1 MQNVLHNTLYR
12 CNNLLIENMS
22 INNKGKVVA
31 FRTDEIEYLK
41 LNLKA
46 QQQGIT
52 RTDYIRKKLFA
63 DD

>member
-1 MQNVLHNTLYR
+1 
-12 CNNLLIENMS
+12 MS

-52 RTDYIRKKLFA
+52 RTDYIRKKLFT